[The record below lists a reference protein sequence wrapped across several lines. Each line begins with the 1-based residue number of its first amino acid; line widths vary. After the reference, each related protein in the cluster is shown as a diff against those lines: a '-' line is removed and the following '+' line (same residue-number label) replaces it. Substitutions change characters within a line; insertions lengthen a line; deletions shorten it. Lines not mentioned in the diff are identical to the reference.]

1 MVRVLQLENYES
13 EDTNKTAFIR
23 MSVEEAESPT
33 SHAVS
38 SRFVETIVLK

>member
-23 MSVEEAESPT
+23 MSVEEAESPAT
-33 SHAVS
+33 RYRPDLSKQS
-38 SRFVETIVLK
+38 Y